1 MSSKNMS
8 GEQQPFLQ
16 YSDDSSS
23 VDEQESGRP
32 ARRHGKAPWWSML
45 LSHFLVFLL
54 TSSLWVLI
62 SFTVAPSSTNSKSV
76 NTTEEPRNVTSNA
89 WALDCGD
96 SVEEARDLGCKYDV
110 LLNHWV
116 PAPCVDEDFVKE
128 YQDDGSW
135 AAYFDEAMTRQIMTI
150 DEMSELD
157 IYYTSVR
164 DHVNHCAMVWKKQ
177 FYILFEERTTFDSVV
192 VTPYHTD
199 HCAQYLSDV
208 SYRDL
213 NSSTRVEVGFA
224 GCWIKEGSEYE

>member
-1 MSSKNMS
+1 MA

-23 VDEQESGRP
+23 VDEHEPGRQG
-32 ARRHGKAPWWSML
+32 RHVKSSWAMF

-54 TSSLWVLI
+54 TSSLWILI
-62 SFTVAPSSTNSKSV
+62 SLAIAPSSTHS
-76 NTTEEPRNVTSNA
+76 TTVSTAEEHQNITSNA

-96 SVEEARDLGCKYDV
+96 SVAQAKALGCKYDV

-116 PAPCVDEDFVKE
+116 PAPCVDDEFVKE
-128 YQDDGSW
+128 YQDDHSW
-135 AAYFDEAMTRQIMTI
+135 AAYFDEAMTKQIMTI
-150 DEMSELD
+150 DEMSEQD

-177 FYILFEERTTFDSVV
+177 FWILFEERPAFDSVI

-208 SYRDL
+208 SGRDL

-224 GCWIKEGSEYE
+224 GCWIKT

>member
-1 MSSKNMS
+1 MSSKIMA

-23 VDEQESGRP
+23 VDEHESEPGRQG
-32 ARRHGKAPWWSML
+32 RHVKAPWAMF
-45 LSHFLVFLL
+45 LSHILVFLL
-54 TSSLWVLI
+54 TSSLWVMIYLAI
-62 SFTVAPSSTNSKSV
+62 APSSTHSTTVSN
-76 NTTEEPRNVTSNA
+76 TEEPHNVTSNA

-96 SVEEARDLGCKYDV
+96 SVEEAKALGCKYDV

-116 PAPCVDEDFVKE
+116 PAPCVDDEFVKE
-128 YQDDGSW
+128 YQDDESW
-135 AAYFDEAMTRQIMTI
+135 AAYFDEDMTRQIMTI
-150 DEMSELD
+150 DEMSEQD

-177 FYILFEERTTFDSVV
+177 FWILFEERPAFDSVI

-199 HCAQYLSDV
+199 HCAQYLSDA
-208 SYRDL
+208 SARDW

-224 GCWIKEGSEYE
+224 GCWIKG

>member
-1 MSSKNMS
+1 MA

-23 VDEQESGRP
+23 VDEHESGRHG
-32 ARRHGKAPWWSML
+32 RHVKTSWSIF

-54 TSSLWVLI
+54 TSSLWVAI
-62 SFTVAPSSTNSKSV
+62 SFAIAPASTNSTAVSTKD
-76 NTTEEPRNVTSNA
+76 ERHNVTSNA

-96 SVEEARDLGCKYDV
+96 SVEEARELGCAYDV

-116 PAPCVDEDFVKE
+116 PAPCVDDEFVKE

-135 AAYFDEAMTRQIMTI
+135 AAYYDEGLTHQIMTI
-150 DEMSELD
+150 DEMSEQD

-164 DHVNHCAMVWKKQ
+164 DHINHCAVVWKKQ
-177 FYILFEERTTFDSVV
+177 FYMLFEERQAFDSVIV
-192 VTPYHTD
+192 MPYHTD
-199 HCAQYLSDV
+199 HCAQYLTEVSD
-208 SYRDL
+208 RDW

-224 GCWIKEGSEYE
+224 GCWIRE